1 MAHLEGYDVKISL
14 GRSRENTPTDPI
26 NHMVGGVAG
35 GLGFD
40 GWLSCCADLPRS
52 SPSRRVRLW
61 IFARWTCRLR
71 KLLEMLQ
78 PQLEAN
84 LIVRQ
89 TISRMSYPGHYR
101 QQQPSMLQGSISL
114 NTRPLAVATANFRVS
129 TSAVELGDWHPKG
142 ELFSEITRDTALR
155 RT

>member
-40 GWLSCCADLPRS
+40 GWL
-52 SPSRRVRLW
+52 
-61 IFARWTCRLR
+61 
-71 KLLEMLQ
+71 
-78 PQLEAN
+78 
-84 LIVRQ
+84 
-89 TISRMSYPGHYR
+89 
-101 QQQPSMLQGSISL
+101 
-114 NTRPLAVATANFRVS
+114 TRPLAAATANFRVS
-129 TSAVELGDWHPKG
+129 MSAVELGDWHPKG

-155 RT
+155 GTE